1 MLRKNHLTQNVSTM
15 KKSIPLVSSCLVVC
29 SVAFAPAQNWPQ
41 WLGENRDGK
50 AAGFTPPKT
59 WPKELAQKWKVTV
72 GDGVATPSLVGDKLY
87 VFARQEGGEIVRCL
101 DATTGKELWQ
111 DKYDV
116 LPANGPAQGFSG
128 PRCTP
133 TVAEGKVVT
142 LGLRGTLSCYDA
154 ATGKQLWRKEDFKGS
169 LPRFF
174 TSASPLVTAGLCIAQ
189 LGGNESG
196 GVVGYDLANGDE
208 KWKWTGDGP
217 SYASTML
224 MTLSGTK
231 MVIAE
236 TDKKIVGL
244 GLKDGK
250 LLWETPFAVPGRGY
264 NASTP
269 IVDGST
275 LIYGGSGRG
284 LTAVKIEK
292 EGDTFVAKELWKNA
306 DNSVQF
312 NTPVL
317 KNGVIYGLTANNE
330 FFCIGKD
337 GKTAWKSPLVAAVAG
352 GETPPT
358 APPANAQPGP
368 GGPGGREGGPGGPGG
383 PGGERRGRGMGG
395 GGGGGRAGYGQIVD
409 AGSVILAL
417 TPATS
422 ELVAFQPSDK
432 AYTEVARIKVS
443 SSPTYAYPVVSGNR
457 IFIKDQ
463 NDVMLLA
470 IQ

>member
-1 MLRKNHLTQNVSTM
+1 M
-15 KKSIPLVSSCLVVC
+15 KTILSLVSSCLVLG
-29 SVAFAPAQNWPQ
+29 SAALAPAQDWPQ
-41 WLGENRDGK
+41 WRGANRDGK
-50 AAGFTPPKT
+50 AASFTPPKT

-72 GDGVATPSLVGDKLY
+72 GDGVANPCLVGDKLY
-87 VFARQEGGEIVRCL
+87 VFARQEGGEILRCL
-101 DATTGKELWQ
+101 EAATGKELWKSEKQ
-111 DKYDV
+111 DV

-128 PRCTP
+128 PRSTP
-133 TVAEGKVVT
+133 TVADGKVIT
-142 LGLRGTLSCYDA
+142 LGLRGTLTCYDA

-174 TSASPLVTAGLCIAQ
+174 TSASPIISDGLCVAQ

-196 GVVGYDLANGDE
+196 GVIAYDLASGDE
-208 KWKWTGDGP
+208 KWKWSGDGP

-224 MTLSGTK
+224 MTVAGTK

-250 LLWETPFAVPGRGY
+250 LLWETPFAVQGRGY

-269 IVDGST
+269 VVDGNT
-275 LIYGGSGRG
+275 LVYAGSGRG
-284 LTAVKIEK
+284 VTAVKIEK
-292 EGDTFVAKELWKNA
+292 EGDVFAAKELWKNA

-317 KNGVIYGLTANNE
+317 KGGVIYGLTANND

-337 GKTAWKSPLVAAVAG
+337 GKTAWTAPLSAVAV
-352 GETPPT
+352 ETPQP
-358 APPANAQPGP
+358 NAQP
-368 GGPGGREGGPGGPGG
+368 GPGG

-395 GGGGGRAGYGQIVD
+395 GGGGRGGYGSIVD
-409 AGSVILAL
+409 AGSVMLAL
-417 TPATS
+417 TPASS
-422 ELVAFQPSDK
+422 ELVAFQPNDK
-432 AYTEVARIKVS
+432 SYTEVARVKLS
-443 SSPTYAYPVVSGNR
+443 GTPTYSYPVVSGNR

-463 NDVMLLA
+463 NDVMLYT

>member
-1 MLRKNHLTQNVSTM
+1 
-15 KKSIPLVSSCLVVC
+15 
-29 SVAFAPAQNWPQ
+29 VA
-41 WLGENRDGK
+41 D
-50 AAGFTPPKT
+50 
-59 WPKELAQKWKVTV
+59 
-72 GDGVATPSLVGDKLY
+72 
-87 VFARQEGGEIVRCL
+87 
-101 DATTGKELWQ
+101 
-111 DKYDV
+111 
-116 LPANGPAQGFSG
+116 
-128 PRCTP
+128 
-133 TVAEGKVVT
+133 GKVVT
-142 LGLRGTLSCYDA
+142 LGLRGAVTCYDA

-174 TSASPLVTAGLCIAQ
+174 TSASPVVTDGLCIAQ

-196 GVVGYDLANGDE
+196 GVVAYDLATGDE

-217 SYASTML
+217 AYASTML
-224 MTLSGTK
+224 MTVAGTK

-244 GLKDGK
+244 GLQDGK
-250 LLWETPFAVPGRGY
+250 LLWETPFAVQGRGY

-269 IVDGST
+269 IVDGNT

-284 LTAVKIEK
+284 MTAVKIEK
-292 EGDTFVAKELWKNA
+292 AGDAFTAKELWKNT

-317 KNGVIYGLTANNE
+317 KGGALFGLTANND
-330 FFCIGKD
+330 FFCISKD
-337 GKTAWKSPLVAAVAG
+337 GKTAWTSPLSPPAAG
-352 GETPPT
+352 GE
-358 APPANAQPGP
+358 APAVSAPGANAQASA
-368 GGPGGREGGPGGPGG
+368 GGPGGNREGGPGGG
-383 PGGERRGRGMGG
+383 RRG
-395 GGGGGRAGYGQIVD
+395 GGGGGRGGYGQIVD

-432 AYTEVARIKVS
+432 SYTEVARIKVS
-443 SSPTYAYPVVSGNR
+443 STPTYAYPVVSGNR

-463 NDVMLLA
+463 NDVTLYT